1 MKKTVLLL
9 LLAALLMLASGC
21 ASTNTGPQKVKFIQA
36 GSNQIDVM
44 IEGKLATSLM
54 YSDTL
59 TKPILFP
66 LTSPSGIVV
75 TRGFPLLKVEGE
87 SMDHPHHTGLFFTYD
102 EVNGNG
108 FWNNTTYPPQIR
120 LEKIVKMQGGDT
132 GTLSVILRWYD
143 HNNQPLL
150 QEDRIMIFAAQKN
163 AYSIDLTATLT
174 ALDTTVVFT
183 DTKEGMF
190 AIRVAEWLK
199 EEGNNSKYRSSTGK
213 ETEKD
218 IWGTRAEWVT
228 LQGKKDNQT
237 VGIAIYNHP
246 QSVNY
251 PTWWHARA
259 YGLFSANPLGQ
270 AVFQKGRGEEEP
282 APYNL
287 TIEPGK
293 SAQFRFL
300 VCIYEGPRS
309 NEELHKEYSA
319 WSGK

>member
-1 MKKTVLLL
+1 MQKTVMIVLF
-9 LLAALLMLASGC
+9 AALLLIGGC
-21 ASTNTGPQKVKFIQA
+21 APKASTQNKIDFIQS
-36 GSNQIDVM
+36 GPTQIDVM
-44 IEGKLATSLM
+44 IEGTTATSFI

-66 LTSPSGIVV
+66 LTTPDGIVV
-75 TRGFPLLKVEGE
+75 TRGFPLIKIKGE

-102 EVNGNG
+102 EVNGSG

-143 HNNQPLL
+143 RNNKAML
-150 QEDRIMIFAAQKN
+150 QEDRTMIFGAHKN
-163 AYSIDLTATLT
+163 TFSIDFTAKLT
-174 ALDTTVVFT
+174 ALDTTLVFT

-199 EEGNNSKYRSSTGK
+199 EDGNNSKYRNAEGK

-218 IWGTRAEWVT
+218 VWGVRSKWVT
-228 LQGKKDNQT
+228 LEGKKDNHT
-237 VGIAIYNHP
+237 VGITIFNHP

-259 YGLFSANPLGQ
+259 YGLFAANPLGQ
-270 AVFQKGRGEEEP
+270 SIFQKGRGEEEP
-282 APYNL
+282 VPYNL

-293 SAQFRFL
+293 SALFKFL
-300 VCIYEGPRS
+300 VNIYKGPKS
-309 NEELHKEYSA
+309 NKELEQEFSA
-319 WSGK
+319 WTGK

>member
-1 MKKTVLLL
+1 
-9 LLAALLMLASGC
+9 
-21 ASTNTGPQKVKFIQA
+21 
-36 GSNQIDVM
+36 
-44 IEGKLATSLM
+44 M

-102 EVNGNG
+102 EVNGSG

-150 QEDRIMIFAAQKN
+150 QEDRTMLFSAHKN
-163 AYSIDLTATLT
+163 AYNLDFSATLT

-199 EEGNNSKYRSSTGK
+199 EQDTGSRYRSSTGK

-237 VGIAIYNHP
+237 VGIAIFNHP

-287 TIEPGK
+287 TLEPGK
-293 SAQFRFL
+293 SALFRFL
-300 VCIYEGPRS
+300 VYIYEGPRS
-309 NEELHKEYSA
+309 NEELQEQFNA
-319 WSGK
+319 FAGK